1 MPLWTKNVLV
11 PSWSRGENKKG
22 FENEEVIERLA
33 NLIKNLIQK
42 DVNLDNRQ

>member
-1 MPLWTKNVLV
+1 MCWFHLEVEE
-11 PSWSRGENKKG
+11 SKKKC
-22 FENEEVIERLA
+22 FENEEVIERLV